1 MQNLLRAVW
10 MYRHFIVS
18 SIRNDLKM
26 RFARSKLGGLWMI
39 LQPLAQVAIYA
50 VVLSRIM
57 GSRLPGTDNRYAYVI
72 YLIAGM
78 VAWSLFAETVTRC
91 LTIFVDNG
99 NLLKKIVFPRISLPL
114 IVGGSALVSNVLLLV
129 AAVGVFLIVGH
140 MPTLSMFWLLVLI
153 PVNLA
158 FSIGL
163 GLTLGVLNVFVRD
176 IGQVMTVILQ
186 LWFWMTPI
194 VYMPTI
200 LPEQFQG
207 LIHLNPMYYIASG
220 FQDVLLYGK
229 APQLDHLAYI
239 AAGSVLLLGLSMFL
253 FRRANAEMVDVL

>member
-1 MQNLLRAVW
+1 
-10 MYRHFIVS
+10 MYRHFIFS
-18 SIRNDLKM
+18 SIRNDLRM

-57 GSRLPGTDNRYAYVI
+57 GSKLPGTDNPYAYVI

-78 VAWSLFAETVTRC
+78 VAWSLFAETVSRC

-99 NLLKKIVFPRISLPL
+99 NLLKKIVFPRICLPL

-140 MPTLSMFWLLVLI
+140 IPTISMIWLLVLI

-158 FSIGL
+158 FSLGL
-163 GLTLGVLNVFVRD
+163 GLILGILNVFVRD
-176 IGQVMTVILQ
+176 VGQVMTVILQ

-194 VYMPTI
+194 VYIPSI
-200 LPEQFQG
+200 LPPQFQG
-207 LIHLNPMYYIASG
+207 IIYLNPMYYIASG

-229 APQLDHLAYI
+229 MPHLANLAYI
-239 AAGSVLLLGLSMFL
+239 AIGSLLLLSLSLFL